1 MAEGLYFNRDH
12 LWVRVEGK
20 EGVIGVTEHAQEE
33 LGDILLVDLPELRT
47 EIRQSVSFGQI
58 ESAKAVSD
66 LISPISGTVIEI
78 NEILEDEPELINED
92 PLGEGWIIR
101 VELKDVKELDALL
114 SEEEYTLYLK
124 EEQD

>member
-1 MAEGLYFNRDH
+1 MAEGLYFNKDH

-33 LGDILLVDLPELRT
+33 LGDILLVDLPALQT

-66 LISPISGTVIEI
+66 LISPVSGRVIEI
-78 NEILEDEPELINED
+78 NEALEDEPELINED

-101 VELKDVKELDALL
+101 VELKDIKELDTLL
-114 SEEEYTLYLK
+114 DEEAYARYLK
-124 EEQD
+124 EEED

>member
-33 LGDILLVDLPELRT
+33 LGDILLVDLPELRI

-66 LISPISGTVIEI
+66 LISPMSGTVIEI
-78 NEILEDEPELINED
+78 NENLEDEPELINED

-101 VELKDVKELDALL
+101 VELKDVKELDTLL
-114 SEEEYTLYLK
+114 SEEEYTQYLK

>member
-1 MAEGLYFNRDH
+1 MAEGLYFNKDH

-33 LGDILLVDLPELRT
+33 LGDILLVDLPALRT

-66 LISPISGTVIEI
+66 LTSPVSGTVIEI
-78 NEILEDEPELINED
+78 NENLEDEPELVNED

-101 VELKDVKELDALL
+101 VELKDVKELDTLL
-114 SEEEYTLYLK
+114 SEEDYTRYLK